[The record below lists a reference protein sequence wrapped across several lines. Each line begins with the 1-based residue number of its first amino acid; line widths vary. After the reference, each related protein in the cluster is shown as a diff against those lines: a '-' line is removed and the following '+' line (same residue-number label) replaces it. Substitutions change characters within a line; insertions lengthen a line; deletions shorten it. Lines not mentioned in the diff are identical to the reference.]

1 MKMFLSVCLL
11 VVAFAM
17 VGCSSTR
24 SSTSLRSEVS
34 KDTSVLFEGSF

>member
-24 SSTSLRSEVS
+24 SSASLRSDFP
-34 KDTSVLFEGSF
+34 KDGAVLFEGSF